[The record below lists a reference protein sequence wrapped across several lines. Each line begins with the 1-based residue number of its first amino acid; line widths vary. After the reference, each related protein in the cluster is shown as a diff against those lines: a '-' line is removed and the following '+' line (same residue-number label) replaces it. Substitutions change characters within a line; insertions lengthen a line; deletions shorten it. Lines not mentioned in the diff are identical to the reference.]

1 MASLKI
7 RTFKGV
13 EAEPE
18 TTTTIPLGVL
28 GIATKLIPKR
38 ATSALEEKGI
48 DLGQIVKLSR
58 KEEIQGTLVEIE
70 DHRKNEKV
78 IISIE

>member
-1 MASLKI
+1 M
-7 RTFKGV
+7 
-13 EAEPE
+13 
-18 TTTTIPLGVL
+18 
-28 GIATKLIPKR
+28 
-38 ATSALEEKGI
+38 EEKGI

-58 KEEIQGTLVEIE
+58 KEEIQDTLVEIE

>member
-1 MASLKI
+1 VRSLKI

-13 EAEPE
+13 EVEPE
-18 TTTTIPLGVL
+18 TTVTIPLGVL
-28 GIATKLIPKR
+28 RIATKLIPKR
-38 ATSALEEKGI
+38 AASALEEKGI
-48 DLGQIVKLSR
+48 DLGQLVKLSG